1 MCLLSHGFLGLAV
14 RQYVQ
19 GCLVPRSVYEIFQQQ
34 SFSYCFIFPLKIIED
49 VCVRACVLSAAM
61 TWCSPVRR
69 KLHGSSDR
77 KAAFLSSPPR
87 SPWDRSDGC
96 HSTALTA
103 SVGTHKHTHM
113 VTLTSIHYT
122 HTHTHTH
129 THTQAIRCGK
139 SPSGHL
145 KIPPLFKDGDHR
157 FVDVSDELVSLWL
170 PQIVHTQLELLH
182 QGVLHSTER
191 STGMLKRKWKNNIII
206 IIIII
211 IVIIIIIIII
221 IKLSN
226 AIFSFILGWTVPLRF
241 CCAKC

>member
-1 MCLLSHGFLGLAV
+1 MCLLSHSFLGLAV

-19 GCLVPRSVYEIFQQQ
+19 GCLVTRSVCEICQQQ
-34 SFSYCFIFPLKIIED
+34 SFSYCFIFPLKTIEG
-49 VCVRACVLSAAM
+49 VCVHVCVLSAAM
-61 TWCSPVRR
+61 TCRSPVRR
-69 KLHGSSDR
+69 KPHDSSDQ

-96 HSTALTA
+96 RSTALTA

-122 HTHTHTH
+122 HT
-129 THTQAIRCGK
+129 QAIRCGK
-139 SPSGHL
+139 SLNVHL

-170 PQIVHTQLELLH
+170 PQIVHAQLQLLH

-191 STGMLKRKWKNNIII
+191 STSMLQRKGKHIIIII

-211 IVIIIIIIII
+211 IVE
-221 IKLSN
+221 
-226 AIFSFILGWTVPLRF
+226 
-241 CCAKC
+241 